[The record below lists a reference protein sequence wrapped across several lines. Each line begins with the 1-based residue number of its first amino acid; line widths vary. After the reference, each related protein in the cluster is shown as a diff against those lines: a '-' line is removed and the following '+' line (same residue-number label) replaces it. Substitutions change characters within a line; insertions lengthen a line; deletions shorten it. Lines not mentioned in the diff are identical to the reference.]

1 MRRQWNMP
9 TGRAV
14 RGGGTARTRD
24 NRRKCRAKAD
34 RKLTRQRSP
43 QRVSATELQR
53 GKEGERHRPRYAG
66 RSAADVSFAQ
76 QCLSDGCLAA
86 KWNPLRGKSIPGVSR
101 SLAGGGKRMDAPH
114 HQAARRHRLR
124 GQQVGRAPAARAVPT
139 RRRRA
144 GASGGHY
151 QSISVSGGIS
161 RSPCAYR
168 PSFLGFRNDPFWKW
182 SCNVICA
189 NHVPQSSL

>member
-53 GKEGERHRPRYAG
+53 RKEGERHRPRYAG
-66 RSAADVSFAQ
+66 RSAARRFLRSTAFIRWLPCCQMEPAAGDIHSWCFT
-76 QCLSDGCLAA
+76 LSR
-86 KWNPLRGKSIPGVSR
+86 RGRKENGRPTSPSGSATSSTRPTSRTRSGSSR
-101 SLAGGGKRMDAPH
+101 SAHSTPPCWRVRRTLSEHKRKW
-114 HQAARRHRLR
+114 
-124 GQQVGRAPAARAVPT
+124 
-139 RRRRA
+139 
-144 GASGGHY
+144 
-151 QSISVSGGIS
+151 
-161 RSPCAYR
+161 
-168 PSFLGFRNDPFWKW
+168 RN
-182 SCNVICA
+182 
-189 NHVPQSSL
+189 